1 MEVNANKTK
10 IIIFS
15 NGRPQT
21 GNYNF
26 LIGDSKIEVVK
37 DFKYLGVTFSHN
49 GFFKTNV
56 KELVTKGNRSI
67 FSLIKKARKGKLPID
82 IQFELFDRMVLPS
95 LLYGCEIWGYR
106 SYKTLETLHL
116 YFCKLILKLK
126 ESTPNLMVYG
136 ETGRFELEYY
146 AKKRLI
152 NFWASIS
159 CGNKN
164 KLSYIVYQLCKQR
177 YENDPQSSSEWFINV
192 ANLVNRYG
200 IQGNIPNQEAI
211 IKEVVKRM
219 HANLKREYMENWFAR
234 INNSAKCSVLYV
246 HIKHKLEWEYY
257 LSHMPYKL
265 RLALSRIRTC
275 NHKLPIEAGRYGLRY
290 AAREDRVCTKCDSGA
305 LGDEYHFIL
314 TCTNPI
320 LSDLRAKY
328 ISPYYSINPE
338 MNKLAELSITV
349 GIR

>member
-1 MEVNANKTK
+1 
-10 IIIFS
+10 
-15 NGRPQT
+15 
-21 GNYNF
+21 
-26 LIGDSKIEVVK
+26 
-37 DFKYLGVTFSHN
+37 
-49 GFFKTNV
+49 
-56 KELVTKGNRSI
+56 
-67 FSLIKKARKGKLPID
+67 
-82 IQFELFDRMVLPS
+82 MVLPS

-116 YFCKLILKLK
+116 YFCKLTLKLK

-192 ANLVNRYG
+192 ANLVHRYG

-219 HANLKREYMENWFAR
+219 HANLKREYMENWLVR
-234 INNSAKCSVLYV
+234 INDSAKCSVLYI
-246 HIKHKLEWEYY
+246 HIKTKLEWEFY
-257 LSHMPYKL
+257 LSNMPYKL

-320 LSDLRAKY
+320 LMELRAKY
-328 ISPYYSINPE
+328 ISPYYSINPK
-338 MNKLAELSITV
+338 MRKLAELFNNRGTKLFRLARYVYEGLKIYS
-349 GIR
+349 